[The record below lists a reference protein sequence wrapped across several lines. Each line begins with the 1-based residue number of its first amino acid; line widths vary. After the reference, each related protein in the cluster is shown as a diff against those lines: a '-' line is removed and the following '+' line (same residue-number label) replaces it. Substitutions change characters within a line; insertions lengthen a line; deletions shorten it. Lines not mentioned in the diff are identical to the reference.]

1 MRVVVKP
8 SYKTKT
14 DPEILV
20 KIRSRL
26 LIIIVKVCFNNS
38 IMQSQYQLPNTKKNS
53 LKVVPGSN
61 RKYSYT
67 EYRK

>member
-1 MRVVVKP
+1 MKVVVKP
-8 SYKTKT
+8 NYKAKT
-14 DPEILV
+14 DPEKLV

-26 LIIIVKVCFNNS
+26 LIIIIKVCFNNS
-38 IMQSQYQLPNTKKNS
+38 VRLSQYQLPNTKKNS
-53 LKVVPGSN
+53 LKVVPGSD